1 MLIQFK
7 RGPKSAIQ
15 TQSLIAGEPA
25 FATDTREL
33 FVGDGFTIGGVS
45 ISALGGAVTYI
56 SQDTP
61 PPDPSDPVNAKV
73 FWYET
78 DTNFL
83 YIWKYSGG
91 AGAWE
96 RVLASGPTGPAGP
109 AGPQGVQGIQG
120 TQGIQGVRGATILN
134 GTSAPTS
141 STVAIDGDYFLN
153 TTTKE
158 LFGPRTTVN
167 NIAFWGTGI
176 SLKGDT
182 GEKGDKGDAGNQG
195 AAGQDGAQGPRGFS
209 VLNGAANPVDGAAPS
224 GDGVDGDFWINRTT
238 WQIFGPKNSGL
249 WGAGY
254 TLKGA
259 DSTVPGPQGIPG
271 TNGLNGINGT
281 NGLDGRTILNGSVA
295 PTSSTGAV
303 GDFYIQTITPPV
315 LWGPKQVAGWPAS
328 GIALTGPKG
337 DKGDKGDT
345 GSAALWN
352 FTGAYDGGRAYA
364 VGDLATFEGKLF
376 YRTNANGG
384 NVGDTPYVGSTFW
397 NLVVSG
403 GLGFKWVGDY
413 NDPAISVLT
422 FSKND
427 VVEYDGSAYICIT
440 DNTNNIIPTT
450 TANWNLLAARG
461 EQGPEGKAGITDIK
475 AVTPLNWDGAT
486 TTLKINDG
494 TSQGQVLSWNG
505 ANWSPANIDPPILE
519 LSGLQDVSIT
529 TPSSGETLL
538 YDATISKWVN
548 GTPVSSLD
556 DLTDVVITTPEIQH
570 TLVYD
575 GTNWVNIANSL
586 DNLSDAVISNVTAD
600 DVLLYNGTNWI
611 NQSLTL
617 GNISDVELTS
627 PQDQEALVYN
637 NGKWVNAKTV
647 TEIKAKLPLEWDQTT
662 STVSIANGSNNGQ
675 LVVWDGKDWVTKNL
689 NAITPLSLDNST
701 FDLTFGVSGAQGD
714 ILTYDAG
721 GWRAVSARSLG
732 SGGRGPSLLHGEGP
746 PTPALGSNG
755 DFYFDTLNHDLY
767 GPKCGGCLNI
777 QPGGSVFQWEGIS
790 ARLHLIGPTGLT
802 GPAGPTGPTGP
813 QGAIGAT
820 GPSGPRGFSTSNII
834 HEKTASLAQVANLT
848 TVNFNFATEGNEGDF
863 LLLRVI
869 DANSVEVSI
878 RLYGK
883 KENGSWTAYDNL
895 TDYAELK
902 GIQGATGAQGPQG
915 IQGIPGVQGG
925 QKIWNQQINGTFVNP
940 SNSIGEDGDYY
951 IIHHYDS
958 GGTNLQNVYLYGPK
972 ENNVWPA
979 GVSLR
984 GQTGPT
990 GAQGE
995 QGPQGPTFIPSVLAP
1010 IAYDAGGQEFSFAA
1024 LRNQNWINN
1033 IKGTPFNVAYR
1044 RSWMGI

>member
-7 RGPKSAIQ
+7 RGPKSAVQ
-15 TQSLIAGEPA
+15 TQLLIAGEPA
-25 FATDTREL
+25 FATDTKEL

-83 YIWKYSGG
+83 HIWKYAGG
-91 AGAWE
+91 VGAWE

-109 AGPQGVQGIQG
+109 AGPQGLQGVQGAQGVQGI
-120 TQGIQGVRGATILN
+120 RGATILN

-141 STVAIDGDYFLN
+141 STVALDGDYFFN

-167 NIAFWGTGI
+167 SVAFWGTGI

-182 GEKGDKGDAGNQG
+182 GEKGDKGDTGNQG

-209 VLNGAANPVDGAAPS
+209 VLNGATNPIDGAAPA
-224 GDGVDGDFWINRTT
+224 GDGIDGDFWINRAT

-249 WGAGY
+249 WGTGY
-254 TLKGA
+254 SIKGA

-271 TNGLNGINGT
+271 TNGLNGTNGTNGT

-295 PTSSTGAV
+295 PAGSAGAV
-303 GDFYIQTITPPV
+303 GDFYIQTTTPPV
-315 LWGPKQVAGWPAS
+315 LWGPKEVSGWPAS

-337 DKGDKGDT
+337 DKGD
-345 GSAALWN
+345 
-352 FTGAYDGGRAYA
+352 TGAAG
-364 VGDLATFEGKLF
+364 
-376 YRTNANGG
+376 ANGAAG
-384 NVGDTPYVGSTFW
+384 ADGT
-397 NLVVSG
+397 
-403 GLGFKWVGDY
+403 GFKWVGDY
-413 NDPAISVLT
+413 NDPAISILT

-427 VVEYDGSAYICIT
+427 VVEYDGSAYICT
-440 DNTNNIIPTT
+440 MDDTVDIIPTT
-450 TANWNLLAARG
+450 TSNWDLLVARG
-461 EQGPEGKAGITDIK
+461 EQGPEGAAGITDIK
-475 AVTPLNWDGAT
+475 AVTPLNWDGTT

-494 TSQGQVLSWNG
+494 TSQGQVLSWDG

-519 LSGLQDVSIT
+519 LSGLQDVEIT

-538 YDATISKWVN
+538 YDSSISKWVN

-556 DLTDVVITTPEIQH
+556 DLTDVVITSPEIQH

-575 GTNWVNIANSL
+575 GTNWVNITNSL
-586 DNLSDAVISNVTAD
+586 DNLSDAVISSATAD
-600 DVLLYNGTNWI
+600 DVLLYDGTNWI

-637 NGKWVNAKTV
+637 NGKWVNAKTI
-647 TEIKAKLPLEWDQTT
+647 TEIQAKLPLEWDQTT
-662 STVSIANGSNNGQ
+662 STVSIANGSNSGQ
-675 LVVWDGKDWVTKNL
+675 LIVWDGTDWVTKNL

-802 GPAGPTGPTGP
+802 GPVGPTGPTGP
-813 QGAIGAT
+813 QGATGAT
-820 GPSGPRGFSTSNII
+820 GPSGPRGTSTQNII

-848 TVNFNFATEGNEGDF
+848 AVNLNFSTDGNDGDF
-863 LLLRVI
+863 LLVRVI
-869 DANSVEVSI
+869 DQNSVEVSI
-878 RLYGK
+878 RLYGAK
-883 KENGSWTAYDNL
+883 INGSWTAYDNL

-972 ENNVWPA
+972 ENNVWPS

-995 QGPQGPTFIPSVLAP
+995 QGPQGPSFTPSVLAP
-1010 IAYDAGGQEFSFAA
+1010 ITYNSGAQEFSFLAS
-1024 LRNQNWINN
+1024 RDQNWINS

-1044 RSWMGI
+1044 RSWMGL